1 MKNKVFIPK
10 KIFNTETAEFEN
22 INSDRENW
30 ILDDNWLSDVKDIK
44 KVNNIIIVIWY
55 DTHTDEYGRE
65 DYQIS
70 IYKGIYN

>member
-30 ILDDNWLSDVKDIK
+30 ILDDNWLSHIKDIK
-44 KVNNIIIVIWY
+44 KVNNIIIVIW
-55 DTHTDEYGRE
+55 E
-65 DYQIS
+65 DSQIS

>member
-1 MKNKVFIPK
+1 MIIKNKVFIPK

-30 ILDDNWLSDVKDIK
+30 ILDDNWISDVKDIK
-44 KVNNIIIVIWY
+44 KVNNIIIVIW
-55 DTHTDEYGRE
+55 E
-65 DYQIS
+65 DSQIS

>member
-44 KVNNIIIVIWY
+44 KVNNIIIVIW
-55 DTHTDEYGRE
+55 E
-65 DYQIS
+65 DSQIS

>member
-10 KIFNTETAEFEN
+10 KIFNTETSEFEN
-22 INSDRENW
+22 INSYRENW

-44 KVNNIIIVIWY
+44 KVNNIIIVIW
-55 DTHTDEYGRE
+55 E
-65 DYQIS
+65 DSQIS